1 MIGNSRSNRARL
13 LALLGPLFLSL
24 VCALARGDA
33 ASGTYTGSVAA
44 RGNYYWERSTR
55 VVAPSIAASVATPV
69 GVRVEASYLLDAI
82 TSASQATGV
91 GDKDAAFTE
100 KRNEVQAGTG
110 YELDLG
116 SAQLDLSARGRFSK
130 EPDYLSRGLGFGAAL
145 SLDQR
150 NTVLHLNGYYIE
162 DDVYRKV
169 RMPGVARTKAGDL
182 RALSLGLGWDQVLSR
197 ATTFTL
203 GYDLALLDGFLS
215 NPYRMVPFAD
225 GGGGALERHP
235 DSRVRHAGYVWAA
248 HFVEASRTALRLGYR
263 LYYDSW
269 EVLAHAPEIRV
280 HQEIGPHVELRLRY
294 RYYTQSS
301 SFFYRRQGNLQSDKY
316 ITRDPKMSDF
326 HDQTLGMKLRLS
338 LDFLGFTALD
348 ALRTAVLDWSFEYVF
363 NTNTYGNGVIAQG
376 GLGWSF

>member
-1 MIGNSRSNRARL
+1 MNGNSRSKRARVV
-13 LALLGPLFLSL
+13 ALIGPLVLLF
-24 VCALARGDA
+24 VCTLARGDA

-55 VVAPSIAASVATPV
+55 VVAPSIAGSVATPV

-100 KRNEVQAGTG
+100 KRNEVQAGVG

-116 SAQLDLSARGRFSK
+116 DTQLDLAVRGRFSK
-130 EPDYLSRGLGFGAAL
+130 EPDYLSRGVGFGSAL

-150 NTVLHLNGYYIE
+150 NTVLHLTGYFIE

-169 RMPGVARTKAGDL
+169 RMPGVSRTKAGDL

-203 GYDLALLDGFLS
+203 GYDLALLDGFLA
-215 NPYRMVPFAD
+215 NPYRMVAFAD

-235 DSRVRHAGYVWAA
+235 DSRVRHAGYLWAA
-248 HFVEASRTALRLGYR
+248 HFIESSRTALRVGYR

-269 EVLAHAPEIRV
+269 EILAHAPEVRV

-294 RYYTQSS
+294 RYYTQTD
-301 SFFYRRQGNLQSDKY
+301 SFFYRAGGNLQRDRY
-316 ITRDPKMSDF
+316 ITRDPKMSEF
-326 HDQTLGMKLRLS
+326 HDQTLGLKVRLS
-338 LDFLGFTALD
+338 LDFLGFTAFD
-348 ALRTAVLDWSFEYVF
+348 VLRTAVLDWNVEYVF
-363 NTNTYGNGVIAQG
+363 NTNLYGNGVIAQG
-376 GLGWSF
+376 GVGWTF